1 VKRGIVLK
9 IQGKT
14 AIVLTPDGE
23 FLRAPADREGWWPG
37 QEVTWADRARRACLR
52 PAVALACA
60 LVLVLAGSGF
70 AYRHWWALGPVVAYV
85 SVDINPSLELG
96 VDARE
101 RVCGARAFN
110 PEGEHLLAGLAYR
123 RRSLVQVLSA
133 LTLRAVEQGYL
144 DADHQGAVL
153 VAVVPMGTT
162 ANVDP
167 VRLREE
173 AVNAARLVLE
183 QRGLKK
189 VEVKGWTA
197 DRQVREEAGRFHMS
211 AGRMALY
218 LEARRAGAEVTL
230 EQVRR
235 EPIARVLSLVRER
248 PGRSEPGTPQEQ
260 RDSTQVD
267 EGRHGKGDRSAAGPG
282 GKPRSP
288 AEHRAGS
295 ERAPGPPEGKPVPG
309 SGKEPPG
316 AGSETVPVLQSG
328 PGTVCPPSQ
337 EGTRGAPAD
346 EDDCSTGATV
356 DEDDSGTEAAE
367 PPLHPE
373 VQPDDDGQTAV
384 YPERTSPEQ
393 GQEVPPSVND
403 LPRPEGSEEEGR

>member
-1 VKRGIVLK
+1 VKQGIVLK

-23 FLRAPADREGWWPG
+23 FVRAPADREGWWPG
-37 QEVTWADRARRACLR
+37 QEVTWPDRARRAFLR

-60 LVLVLAGSGF
+60 LVLVLVGSGL

-101 RVCGARAFN
+101 RVCSARAFN
-110 PEGEHLLAGLAYR
+110 PEGESLLAGLTYR
-123 RRSLVQVLSA
+123 RRSLVQTLSD

-144 DADHQGAVL
+144 DADRPGAVL
-153 VAVVPMGTT
+153 VAVVPTGTT
-162 ANVDP
+162 AGVDP
-167 VRLREE
+167 ARLREE
-173 AVNAARLVLE
+173 AVNAARLVLR
-183 QRGLKK
+183 QRGLN

-197 DRQVREEAGRFHMS
+197 DREVREEAGRFHMS

-218 LEARRAGAEVTL
+218 LAARRAGAEVTL

-235 EPIARVLSLVRER
+235 EPIARMLSLVEER
-248 PGRSEPGTPQEQ
+248 PDRREPGTPQEEPSSNLG
-260 RDSTQVD
+260 DG
-267 EGRHGKGDRSAAGPG
+267 GRHGEGDRFPAGSG
-282 GKPRSP
+282 NRPRVP
-288 AEHRAGS
+288 AEQKTGS
-295 ERAPGPPEGKPVPG
+295 EHGLGPLEGKPVPG

-328 PGTVCPPSQ
+328 PGTVFPPSEQ
-337 EGTRGAPAD
+337 PTREPPA
-346 EDDCSTGATV
+346 E
-356 DEDDSGTEAAE
+356 EDDSGTEATRSPR
-367 PPLHPE
+367 PPE
-373 VQPDDDGQTAV
+373 IEPDDEGRTAF

-393 GQEVPPSVND
+393 GEEMPRSVND
-403 LPRPEGSEEEGR
+403 LPRQESSEGEGK